1 MPVTFCVKAGNKLP
15 LPAPQARSQLHT
27 RIAVY
32 RSYRRDDQF
41 WDIEAQMIDT
51 KSRVIEIPGEGQ
63 IQPGEALHNLSIRV
77 TIDDAFVVRAI
88 AIAMDDAPYREC
100 SQAEV
105 PMQTMVGCTMGRG
118 WRQAIER
125 NLGGVMG
132 CAHLRELL
140 FNMATVAFQTLSHE
154 LPFESADHPPPHLGK
169 CMTWD
174 FNGAAVQRHYPAFSG
189 WLTSCVLPSVM

>member
-1 MPVTFCVKAGNKLP
+1 MP
-15 LPAPQARSQLHT
+15 LPAPEARSLLHT
-27 RIAVY
+27 RTTVF
-32 RSYRRDDQF
+32 RGFRRNDLL

-51 KSRVIEIPGEGQ
+51 KVKVIDIPGEGP

-77 TIDDAFVVRAI
+77 TIDNEFVVQAI
-88 AIAMDDAPYREC
+88 ATAMDDIPHGEC
-100 SQAEV
+100 PQAQV

-125 NLGGVMG
+125 NLGGVKG

-154 LPFESADHPPPHLGK
+154 LPFDSTDHPPPHLGK

-174 FNGAAVQRHYPAFSG
+174 FNGSAVERHFPAFSG
-189 WLTSCVLPSVM
+189 WLPLVRHGQP